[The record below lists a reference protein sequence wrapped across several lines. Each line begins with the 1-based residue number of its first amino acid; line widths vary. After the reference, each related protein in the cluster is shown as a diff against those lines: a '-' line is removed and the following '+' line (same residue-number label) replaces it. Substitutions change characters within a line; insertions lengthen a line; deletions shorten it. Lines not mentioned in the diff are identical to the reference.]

1 MHILVS
7 KAKNEV
13 TLGDFLAGNYT
24 FVPGTEVPVSDADA
38 KKLININPK
47 MFTVVRVEA
56 EHVYNK
62 MPDEEEVIDLGETKG
77 EEEAKQI
84 DPFTVDLDDSGYTSK
99 QEFFDVLQVLK
110 NDFFPSLEFND
121 EMKRLELE
129 EIFKDHI
136 KILKSK
142 PDYPYDNMNLVE
154 LKAWSR
160 YQFNV
165 NLEIE
170 DWTSLIEAVKELQE
184 GMA

>member
-7 KAKNEV
+7 KAKNTVE
-13 TLGDFLAGNYT
+13 LGDFINGNYT
-24 FVPGTEVPVSDADA
+24 FVPGAEVPVSDADA
-38 KKLININPK
+38 KKLMEINPR

-62 MPDEEEVIDLGETKG
+62 MPDEEEVIDLGSAEDEKVNET
-77 EEEAKQI
+77 
-84 DPFTVDLDDSGYTSK
+84 DPFKIDTDSSGYTSK
-99 QEFFDVLQVLK
+99 QEYFDGLQVLK

-121 EMKRLELE
+121 EMTRAELE
-129 EIFKDHI
+129 EIFKDQMI
-136 KILKSK
+136 ILKSK
-142 PDYPYDNMNLVE
+142 PFYPYDNMNLVE

-170 DWTSLIEAVKELQE
+170 DWDALIEAVKELQE